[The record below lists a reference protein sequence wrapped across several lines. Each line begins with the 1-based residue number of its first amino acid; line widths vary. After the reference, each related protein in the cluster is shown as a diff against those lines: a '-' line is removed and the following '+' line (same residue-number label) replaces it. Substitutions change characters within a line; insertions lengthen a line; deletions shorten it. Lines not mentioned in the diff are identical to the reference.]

1 VPGRRALDSKPARAR
16 PALNTAIEL
25 QRLLNT
31 LETRAKAIAVPAHY
45 NRAQDRVLL
54 AEDSDL
60 ESLG

>member
-1 VPGRRALDSKPARAR
+1 MPFAGLS
-16 PALNTAIEL
+16 TAMKL

-31 LETRAKAIAVPAHY
+31 LETRAKAVAVPAHY
-45 NRAQDRVLL
+45 NRAQNQVLL